1 VDGRRTQ
8 GVTVIVQNSDPFTY
22 FGPRPIRVCEGAALD
37 NGTLSL
43 TVLERAS
50 ALDMPT
56 LIPRLFS
63 AKARTVQRHR
73 RVAGFP
79 AIDYAQV
86 RALEGTFPLQ
96 VDGDFIGDF
105 EEASYGVVPNALS
118 VVS

>member
-1 VDGRRTQ
+1 
-8 GVTVIVQNSDPFTY
+8 
-22 FGPRPIRVCEGAALD
+22 
-37 NGTLSL
+37 L

-50 ALDMPT
+50 AADMPT

-73 RVAGFP
+73 QVAGFP
-79 AIDYAQV
+79 GIDYAQI

-105 EEASYGVVPNALS
+105 EEASYGIVPRALS
-118 VVS
+118 VVA

>member
-1 VDGRRTQ
+1 
-8 GVTVIVQNSDPFTY
+8 
-22 FGPRPIRVCEGAALD
+22 
-37 NGTLSL
+37 
-43 TVLERAS
+43 
-50 ALDMPT
+50 MPT